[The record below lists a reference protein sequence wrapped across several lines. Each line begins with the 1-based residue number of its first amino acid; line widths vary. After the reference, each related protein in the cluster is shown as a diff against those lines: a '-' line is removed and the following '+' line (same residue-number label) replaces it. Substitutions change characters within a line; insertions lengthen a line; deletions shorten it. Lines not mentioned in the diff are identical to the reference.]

1 MRKFYLILTA
11 MLAAMCVQAAT
22 DNSNN
27 MTTSTAKDARVLIH
41 TTMGDITVALYGD
54 TPLHRDNFLRL
65 AREGYYDGVLF
76 HRVIKNFMIQTGDP
90 DSKTAAPG
98 DMLGAGGPDYTIAA
112 EIVYPRH
119 FHKRG
124 ALAAA
129 RTGDNVNPERRSSGS
144 QFYIVTGNVYSE
156 GQMKSLEHNLEM
168 QNLQNIFNDLARR
181 HNDTIMAMRRNR
193 DREGLMALQE
203 KLAAE
208 AEKIGAENPVKLTP
222 EQIEIYTTTGGAPH
236 LDGTYTVFGEV
247 TEGLEV
253 VEKIEN
259 VPTGSADRPTEDVKI
274 ISMEILDE

>member
-1 MRKFYLILTA
+1 MAFSA
-11 MLAAMCVQAAT
+11 MAAT
-22 DNSNN
+22 SCTNANSSTNSTN
-27 MTTSTAKDARVLIH
+27 TTMTSTKDSRVLIH
-41 TTMGDITVALYGD
+41 TTLGDITVMLYGD
-54 TPLHRDNFLRL
+54 TPVHRDNFLRL

-90 DSKTAAPG
+90 DSKTAGPDA
-98 DMLGAGGPDYTIAA
+98 MLGSGGPDYTLEA

-156 GQMKSLEHNLEM
+156 GQIKQLEKNLEM
-168 QNLQNIFNDLARR
+168 QNLQNVFNDLARKN
-181 HNDTIMAMRRNR
+181 NDSIMAMRRNR
-193 DREGLMALQE
+193 DTAGLQALQE
-203 KLAAE
+203 KLIAD
-208 AEKIGAENPVKLTP
+208 AEKIAGENPVKLTQ
-222 EQIEIYTTTGGAPH
+222 EQIDIYTTIGGAPH

-247 TEGLEV
+247 TAGLDV

-259 VPTGSADRPTEDVKI
+259 TPTGRADRPTTDVKI
-274 ISMEILDE
+274 LSMEILDE

>member
-1 MRKFYLILTA
+1 
-11 MLAAMCVQAAT
+11 MLAALCMHAAN
-22 DNSNN
+22 DNIGIN
-27 MTTSTAKDARVLIH
+27 MTNPTSTTDARVLIH
-41 TTMGDITVALYGD
+41 TSIGDITVALYGD
-54 TPLHRDNFLRL
+54 TPLHRANFLRL

-90 DSKTAAPG
+90 DSKTAGPDA
-98 DMLGAGGPDYTIAA
+98 MLGAGGPDYTIEA

-156 GQMKSLEHNLEM
+156 GQMKGLEHNLEM
-168 QNLQNIFNDLARR
+168 QNLQNIFNSLAAQ
-181 HNDTIMAMRRNR
+181 HNDTIMAMRRSR

-203 KLAAE
+203 QLAAE
-208 AEKIGAENPVKLTP
+208 AEKIAAENPVKLTP
-222 EQIEIYTTTGGAPH
+222 EQIDIYTTVGGAPH

-247 TEGLEV
+247 TEGLDV

-259 VPTGSADRPTEDVKI
+259 VATGRADRPTEDVKI